1 MQVFGTVQMKD
12 AKPNGP
18 IKETA
23 KGYTRAY
30 LVPGSEGFQIV
41 KIFTKN
47 AAILK
52 DNIEGLS
59 VRFKDS
65 NFVFAE

>member
-1 MQVFGTVQMKD
+1 MFGTAQMKD

-18 IKETA
+18 VKETA

-30 LVPGSEGFQIV
+30 LVPGREGYQIV

-52 DNIEGLS
+52 DDINGLI
-59 VRFKDS
+59 VRFKDA